1 MFSMFTYYVMKPVR
15 DTSSEPGILVIS
27 LYRLLTDKVETL
39 KILRRA
45 PERGGQIN
53 KMAMATIIGTT
64 VLRRTTRNLRPL
76 SRLLSTETHP
86 KIKLEPYE
94 LTHETIFNEDHAE
107 LRVSLNKF
115 IQKEINPFV
124 DEWENAKSFP
134 AHELFKKIGSAGFF
148 GVNKPTRY
156 GGLGLDYSFSVAMAE
171 ELGEKR
177 TYTIE
182 DHREGR
188 GFSLKIC

>member
-1 MFSMFTYYVMKPVR
+1 MFSMFTFVMKPVR
-15 DTSSEPGILVIS
+15 DTSSEPGRPVIS
-27 LYRLLTDKVETL
+27 MYRLLTDRVETL

-53 KMAMATIIGTT
+53 KMATIIGTT

-86 KIKLEPYE
+86 KIRLEPYE

-107 LRVSLNKF
+107 LRASLNKF

-148 GVNKPTRY
+148 GVNKPTKY

-182 DHREGR
+182 HHREGR
-188 GFSLKIC
+188 GFCLKIC